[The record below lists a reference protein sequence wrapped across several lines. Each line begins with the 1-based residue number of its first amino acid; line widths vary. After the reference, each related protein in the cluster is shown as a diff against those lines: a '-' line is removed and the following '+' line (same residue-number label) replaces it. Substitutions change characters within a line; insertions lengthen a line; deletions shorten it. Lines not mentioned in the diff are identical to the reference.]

1 MTQQRL
7 ECGTCTEHSE
17 KCQQVCLM
25 EAATK
30 QIVYFEDEELD
41 RFAGRPS
48 CDFSSDEIEEFRY
61 VLYTMHQH
69 EVAEWNR
76 SLVLRGINLPDALKD
91 EVMLLLN
98 D

>member
-7 ECGTCTEHSE
+7 ECGTCGEHSE
-17 KCQQVCLM
+17 KCEQVCLM

-41 RFAGRPS
+41 RFAGRAS

-61 VLYTMHQH
+61 VLYTMRQD
-69 EVAEWNR
+69 EVAEWNH
-76 SLVLRGINLPDALKD
+76 SLVLRGINLPDVLKD